1 MQAVIVA
8 AGLGSRLGERAK
20 TMPKGFLELNDI
32 PIVEWSIQKLI
43 RAGIDKIIIGTGHCK
58 EYYEDLVK
66 KYPIIET
73 VYNSDFTTTGSMATL
88 ELCAGKVTG
97 TFLLLESDLI
107 YDDIGLFVLSN
118 GTYKNIVLASGK
130 TNSGDEVYLQVD
142 ENKVLQVISKNKT
155 ELSSV
160 YGELVG
166 INKISLETLSAMREY
181 SKRVKSELPR
191 LDYEQAM
198 CAVSKNNP
206 MYVHKIE
213 NYLWQEIDDD
223 SHLNTAKTKILPKII
238 ENETSRNVRREVLL
252 NPGPA
257 TTTDS
262 VKYAQICAD
271 ICPREKEFGEIIN
284 WISLELTSFVAD
296 PQKYTTV
303 IFSCSGTA
311 ADEAMISSCVPE
323 EGHILI
329 VDNGSYGARLTKI
342 ASIYK
347 LTYTVFTSS
356 PYESIDIKELEKE
369 FKKWKYTHLAIVYH
383 ETTTGL
389 LNPLDIICPLAKKYN
404 ITTIVDAVSAYAGIP
419 MNLEKLG
426 IDFMASTSNKN
437 IQGLAGICFVICS
450 KSCLE
455 KTKNIPM
462 RNYYL
467 NLYDQY
473 DYFINNSQTRFTPPV
488 QVIYALR
495 QAILETKIETIE
507 KRYERYTDCWRI
519 LINAV
524 KKYNLQ
530 LLVKEQ
536 YQSRLITAI
545 CNPATPN
552 YNFYTFHDFAKERGF
567 TIYPGKLYNIDTFR
581 IANIGSIEQS
591 DMEKF
596 VEILKMYLDSIEWKY

>member
-8 AGLGSRLGERAK
+8 AGSGSRLEKK
-20 TMPKGFLELNDI
+20 TKKMPKGFLELNGI
-32 PIVEWSIQKLI
+32 PIVEWSIRKLI
-43 RAGIDKIIIGTGHCK
+43 GVGTDKIIIGTGYCK
-58 EYYEDLVK
+58 KYYEDLVK

-73 VYNSDFTTTGSMATL
+73 VYNPDFAITGSMATL
-88 ELCAGKVTG
+88 ELCASRVTN

-107 YDDIGLFVLSN
+107 YDDIGLFILGN
-118 GTYKNIVLASGK
+118 DFHKDIVLASGK

-142 ENKVLQVISKNKT
+142 ESKVLQVLSKNKS

-166 INKISLETLSAMREY
+166 INKISLETLSAMCEY
-181 SKRVKSELPR
+181 SRGARNKSSI

-198 CAVSKNNP
+198 CAVSKSSHV
-206 MYVHKIE
+206 YVHKVE
-213 NYLWQEIDDD
+213 GYLWQEIDDD
-223 SHLNTAKTKILPKII
+223 NHLSIAKTKILPKII
-238 ENETSRNVRREVLL
+238 ENETNRSVRREVLL
-252 NPGPA
+252 NPGPT

-271 ICPREKEFGEIIN
+271 VCHREKEFSEILN
-284 WISLELTSFVAD
+284 WISFELTLFVAD
-296 PQKYTTV
+296 SQKYTTV
-303 IFSCSGTA
+303 IFGGSGTA

-323 EGHILI
+323 GGHILI
-329 VDNGSYGARLTKI
+329 VDNGSYGARLVKI

-347 LTYTVFTSS
+347 LTYTVFTSL
-356 PYESIDIKELEKE
+356 PYEPIDIEKLEKE
-369 FKKWKYTHLAIVYH
+369 FKTRKYTHLAIVYH

-389 LNPLDIICPLAKKYN
+389 LNPLNIICPMARKYN
-404 ITTIVDAVSAYAGIP
+404 ITTIVDAVSSYAAIP

-437 IQGLAGICFVICS
+437 IQGMAGICFVVCS
-450 KSCLE
+450 KNELE
-455 KTKNIPM
+455 RTKNIPM

-507 KRYERYTDCWRI
+507 RRYERYTDCWRI
-519 LINAV
+519 LISAI
-524 KKYNLQ
+524 KKYKLKF
-530 LLVKEQ
+530 LVEEQ

-545 CNPATPN
+545 CNPDTPN
-552 YNFYTFHDFAKERGF
+552 YNFYTFHDFARKQGF
-567 TIYPGKLYNIDTFR
+567 TIYPGKLSNSNTFR
-581 IANIGSIEQS
+581 VANIGDIKQS
-591 DMEKF
+591 DIERF
-596 VEILKMYLDSIEWKY
+596 VEILKIYLNSIKWKY